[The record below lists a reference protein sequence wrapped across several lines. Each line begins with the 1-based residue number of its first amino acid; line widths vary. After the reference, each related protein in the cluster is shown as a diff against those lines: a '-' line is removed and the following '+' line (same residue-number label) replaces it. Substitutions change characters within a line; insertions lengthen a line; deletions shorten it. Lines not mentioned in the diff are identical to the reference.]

1 MMNGCETVIM
11 QFVYLLCNIASKRE
25 VSRRATRSESASA
38 SREHAQVG
46 PMTDVK
52 GQSTRLAS

>member
-1 MMNGCETVIM
+1 M
-11 QFVYLLCNIASKRE
+11 QFVYLLCIIVSERE
-25 VSRRATRSESASA
+25 VLSSATRSESASA
-38 SREHAQVG
+38 CREHAHVG